1 MCLMEAQSRHVAP
14 GRGRL
19 MRPEPDSPSM
29 SSSTTVSEDR
39 ALSPD
44 DWSQPAERRYADAQA
59 RLADHYDLAIESRV
73 TETDAA
79 GRVHYLV
86 DGNPDGDPVLL
97 LHGVGT
103 PAGTWLPLFPALVD
117 KYRVYAPD
125 RPGLGLSA
133 APSYRD
139 RDLRSFLV
147 AYLLE
152 LLDDLAI
159 DRPHVVGNSHG
170 GLQSFLLA
178 IDHDRVDRLQLVGA
192 PGGVSRDLPRLFRLL
207 TVRGLNRVLLWLL
220 SRGDPVENARQSMQ
234 RVNVVGA
241 SAIPD
246 VFYELLAAGQDLPG
260 RPESQRS
267 LATAQGSYGRAHPL
281 FDIRDDI
288 VGIDCPTQFVWGAED
303 AFYPPDVGRPVAE
316 KMPDAE
322 VHELPRHGHTPWLE
336 PGDEVAGLVRGF
348 LDR

>member
-1 MCLMEAQSRHVAP
+1 
-14 GRGRL
+14 
-19 MRPEPDSPSM
+19 M
-29 SSSTTVSEDR
+29 STGTTVPEDR

-44 DWSQPAERRYADAQA
+44 DWSRPAERRYADAQA
-59 RLADHYDLAIESRV
+59 RLAARYDLAVESRV

-86 DGNPDGDPVLL
+86 GGNPDGDPVLF

-103 PAGTWLPLFPALVD
+103 PAATWLPLFPALTD
-117 KYRVYAPD
+117 EYRVYAPD

-133 APSYRD
+133 APSYRG

-147 AYLLE
+147 AYLLD
-152 LLDDLAI
+152 LLDDRGVA
-159 DRPHVVGNSHG
+159 RPHVVGNSHG

-192 PGGVSRDLPRLFRLL
+192 PGGVSRDLPLLFRLL

-220 SRGDPVENARQSMQ
+220 NRGDPVENAKQSMQ
-234 RVNVVGA
+234 RVNVVDA

-260 RPESQRS
+260 RRESQRS

-281 FDIRDDI
+281 FDIRSEI
-288 VGIDCPTQFVWGAED
+288 VRVDRPTQFVWGTAD

-316 KMPDAE
+316 KMPDATF
-322 VHELPRHGHTPWLE
+322 HELPGHGHTPWLE
-336 PGDEVAGLVRGF
+336 PGDEATELVRGF
-348 LDR
+348 LD

>member
-1 MCLMEAQSRHVAP
+1 MCLMETQSVLFIVSH
-14 GRGRL
+14 GTL
-19 MRPEPDSPSM
+19 IRPALDSLRM
-29 SSSTTVSEDR
+29 SGGTTVLEDR

-44 DWSQPAERRYADAQA
+44 DWPHPAERRYADAQA
-59 RLADHYDLAIESRV
+59 RLADHYDLGVESRV

-79 GRVHYLV
+79 GRVHYLTG
-86 DGNPDGDPVLL
+86 GNPDGDPVLL

-103 PAGTWLPLFPALVD
+103 PAATWLPLFPALTD
-117 KYRVYAPD
+117 EYRVYAPD

-147 AYLLE
+147 TYLLE
-152 LLDDLAI
+152 LLDDLGI
-159 DRPHVVGNSHG
+159 DRPYVVGNSHG

-192 PGGVSRDLPRLFRLL
+192 PGGVSRDLPLLFRLL

-220 SRGDPVENARQSMQ
+220 NRGDPVENARQSIQ
-234 RVNVVGA
+234 RVNVVDA
-241 SAIPD
+241 SAIPEAL
-246 VFYELLAAGQDLPG
+246 YELLAAGQALPG

-281 FDIRDDI
+281 FDIRNEI
-288 VGIDCPTQFVWGAED
+288 VRIDRPTQFVWGTED
-303 AFYPPDVGRPVAE
+303 AFYPPAVGRSVTE
-316 KMPDAE
+316 KMSHAE
-322 VHELPRHGHTPWLE
+322 FHELPGYGHTPWLE
-336 PGDEVAGLVRGF
+336 PNDDAVTLVREF
-348 LDR
+348 LA

>member
-1 MCLMEAQSRHVAP
+1 
-14 GRGRL
+14 
-19 MRPEPDSPSM
+19 M
-29 SSSTTVSEDR
+29 STGTTIPQDR

-44 DWSQPAERRYADAQA
+44 DWSHPAERDYADAQA
-59 RLADHYDLAIESRV
+59 RLADHYDLTVESRA

-86 DGNPDGDPVLL
+86 GGNPDGDPVLL

-103 PAGTWLPLFPALVD
+103 PAATWLPLFPALTD
-117 KYRVYAPD
+117 EYRVYAPD

-147 AYLLE
+147 TYLLD
-152 LLDDLAI
+152 LLEDLAI
-159 DRPHVVGNSHG
+159 ERPHVVGNSHG

-192 PGGVSRDLPRLFRLL
+192 PGGVSRDLPLPFRLL

-220 SRGDPVENARQSMQ
+220 NRGDPVENARQSME
-234 RVNVVGA
+234 RVNVVDA

-246 VFYELLAAGQDLPG
+246 AVYELLAVGQDLLG
-260 RPESQRS
+260 RQESQRS

-281 FDIRDDI
+281 FDIRDEI
-288 VGIDCPTQFVWGAED
+288 VEIDRPTQFVWGTED
-303 AFYPPDVGRPVAE
+303 AFWPPDVGRPVAE
-316 KMPDAE
+316 KMPDAAF
-322 VHELPRHGHTPWLE
+322 HELPGHGHTPWLE
-336 PGDEVAGLVRGF
+336 PDDAVAELVRTF
-348 LDR
+348 LDQ

>member
-1 MCLMEAQSRHVAP
+1 
-14 GRGRL
+14 
-19 MRPEPDSPSM
+19 M
-29 SSSTTVSEDR
+29 SAGTTVPEDR

-44 DWSQPAERRYADAQA
+44 DWPHPVERRYADAQA
-59 RLADHYDLAIESRV
+59 RLADHYDLAVESRV
-73 TETDAA
+73 IETDAA

-86 DGNPDGDPVLL
+86 GGNPDGEPVLL

-103 PAGTWLPLFPALVD
+103 PAATWLPLFPALTEE
-117 KYRVYAPD
+117 YRVYAPD

-147 AYLLE
+147 AYIVD
-152 LLDDLAI
+152 LLDDLDI

-192 PGGVSRDLPRLFRLL
+192 PGGLSRDLPLLFRLL

-220 SRGDPVENARQSMQ
+220 NRGDPVENARQSME
-234 RVNVVGA
+234 RVNVVDA
-241 SAIPD
+241 AAIPD
-246 VFYELLAAGQDLPG
+246 AFYELLAAGQDLPG

-267 LATAQGSYGRAHPL
+267 LAAAQGSYGRAHPL
-281 FDIRDDI
+281 FDIRAEI
-288 VGIDCPTQFVWGAED
+288 VQIDRPTQFVWGTED
-303 AFYPPDVGRPVAE
+303 TFWPLEVGRPVAE

-322 VHELPRHGHTPWLE
+322 FHELPEHGHTPWLE
-336 PGDEVAGLVRGF
+336 PSDDAAELVRGF
-348 LDR
+348 LG

>member
-1 MCLMEAQSRHVAP
+1 MSVGP
-14 GRGRL
+14 TV
-19 MRPEPDSPSM
+19 PEG
-29 SSSTTVSEDR
+29 R

-44 DWSQPAERRYADAQA
+44 DWHHPAERRYADAQA
-59 RLADHYDLAIESRV
+59 RLADHYDLAVESHV

-79 GRVHYLV
+79 GRVHYLAG
-86 DGNPDGDPVLL
+86 GNPDGDPVLL

-103 PAGTWLPLFPALVD
+103 PAATWLPLYPSLTD
-117 KYRVYAPD
+117 EYRVYAPD

-178 IDHDRVDRLQLVGA
+178 LDHDRVDRLQLVGA
-192 PGGVSRDLPRLFRLL
+192 PGGVSRDLPLMVRLL

-234 RVNVVGA
+234 RINVVDTA
-241 SAIPD
+241 AIPD

-281 FDIRDDI
+281 FDIRNEI
-288 VGIDCPTQFVWGAED
+288 VRIDRPTQFIWGTED
-303 AFYPPDVGRPVAE
+303 AFYPPTVGRPVAE
-316 KMPDAE
+316 KMPTAE
-322 VHELPRHGHTPWLE
+322 FHELPGDGHTPWLE
-336 PGDEVAGLVRGF
+336 PGANVAELVRAF
-348 LDR
+348 FDE

>member
-1 MCLMEAQSRHVAP
+1 
-14 GRGRL
+14 
-19 MRPEPDSPSM
+19 M
-29 SSSTTVSEDR
+29 STGTTVPEDR

-44 DWSQPAERRYADAQA
+44 DWSRPAERRYADAQA
-59 RLADHYDLAIESRV
+59 RLAARYDLAVESRV

-86 DGNPDGDPVLL
+86 GGNPDGDPVLF

-103 PAGTWLPLFPALVD
+103 PAATWLPLFPALTD
-117 KYRVYAPD
+117 EYRVYAPD

-133 APSYRD
+133 APSYRG

-147 AYLLE
+147 AYLLDF
-152 LLDDLAI
+152 LDARGVA
-159 DRPHVVGNSHG
+159 RPHVVGNSHG

-192 PGGVSRDLPRLFRLL
+192 PGGVSRDLPLLFRLL

-220 SRGDPVENARQSMQ
+220 NRGDPVENAKQSMQ
-234 RVNVVGA
+234 RVNVVDA

-260 RPESQRS
+260 RRESQLS

-281 FDIRDDI
+281 FDIRSEI
-288 VGIDCPTQFVWGAED
+288 VRVDRPTQFVWGTAD
-303 AFYPPDVGRPVAE
+303 AFYPPDVGRLVAE
-316 KMPDAE
+316 KMPDAAF
-322 VHELPRHGHTPWLE
+322 HELPGHGHTPWLE
-336 PGDEVAGLVRGF
+336 PGDEATELVRGF
-348 LDR
+348 LD

>member
-1 MCLMEAQSRHVAP
+1 
-14 GRGRL
+14 
-19 MRPEPDSPSM
+19 M
-29 SSSTTVSEDR
+29 STGTTVPEDR

-44 DWSQPAERRYADAQA
+44 DWPDPAERRYADAQA
-59 RLADHYDLAIESRV
+59 RLADHYDLAVESRV

-86 DGNPDGDPVLL
+86 GGVPEGDPVLL

-103 PAGTWLPLFPALVD
+103 PAATWLPLFPALTD
-117 KYRVYAPD
+117 EYRVYAPD

-139 RDLRSFLV
+139 RNLRSFLV

-152 LLDDLAI
+152 LLDDLPI
-159 DRPHVVGNSHG
+159 DRPNVVGNSHG

-178 IDHDRVDRLQLVGA
+178 LDHDRVDRLQLVGA
-192 PGGVSRDLPRLFRLL
+192 PGGVSRDLPLLFRLL

-220 SRGDPVENARQSMQ
+220 SRGDSVENAKQSMQ
-234 RVNVVGA
+234 RVNVVDA
-241 SAIPD
+241 SAIPA

-281 FDIRDDI
+281 FDIRNEI

-316 KMPDAE
+316 KIPDAE
-322 VHELPRHGHTPWLE
+322 FHELPGHGHTPWLE
-336 PGDEVAGLVRGF
+336 PGDEVGKLVCGF
-348 LDR
+348 LDG

>member
-1 MCLMEAQSRHVAP
+1 MNT
-14 GRGRL
+14 
-19 MRPEPDSPSM
+19 D
-29 SSSTTVSEDR
+29 TTVPQDR

-44 DWSQPAERRYADAQA
+44 DWPNPAERRYADAQT
-59 RLADHYDLAIESRV
+59 RLADHYDLAVESRV

-86 DGNPDGDPVLL
+86 GGDPEGEPVLL

-103 PAGTWLPLFPALVD
+103 PAATWLPLFPALTD
-117 KYRVYAPD
+117 EYRVYVPD

-139 RDLRSFLV
+139 RNLRSFLV
-147 AYLLE
+147 AYLVA

-192 PGGVSRDLPRLFRLL
+192 PGGVSRDLPLLFRLL
-207 TVRGLNRVLLWLL
+207 TVRGLNRALFWLM
-220 SRGDPVENARQSMQ
+220 SRGDPVENAKQSMQ
-234 RVNVVGA
+234 RVNVVDA
-241 SAIPD
+241 SAIPA

-260 RPESQRS
+260 REESQRS

-281 FDIRDDI
+281 FDIRNEI
-288 VGIDCPTQFVWGAED
+288 VGVDRPTQFVWGTD
-303 AFYPPDVGRPVAE
+303 DTFWPPDVGRPVAE

-322 VHELPRHGHTPWLE
+322 FHELPEHGHTPWLE
-336 PGDEVAGLVRGF
+336 PGDEVGKLVRGF

>member
-1 MCLMEAQSRHVAP
+1 
-14 GRGRL
+14 
-19 MRPEPDSPSM
+19 M
-29 SSSTTVSEDR
+29 SGSTTVSEDR

-44 DWSQPAERRYADAQA
+44 DWSHPAERRYADAQA
-59 RLADHYDLAIESRV
+59 RLVDHYDHSVESRV

-86 DGNPDGDPVLL
+86 GGNQDGDAVLL

-103 PAGTWLPLFPALVD
+103 PAATWLPLVPALTD
-117 KYRVYAPD
+117 EYRVYAPD

-159 DRPHVVGNSHG
+159 DRPHVAGNSHG
-170 GLQSFLLA
+170 GLQSLLLA
-178 IDHDRVDRLQLVGA
+178 IDHDRVDRLQLIGA
-192 PGGVSRDLPRLFRLL
+192 PGGVSRDLPLLFRLL

-234 RVNVVGA
+234 RVNVVDA
-241 SAIPD
+241 AAIPD

-267 LATAQGSYGRAHPL
+267 LATAQGSYGRVHPL
-281 FDIRDDI
+281 FDIRDEI
-288 VGIDCPTQFVWGAED
+288 VGIDCPTQFVWGTED

-322 VHELPRHGHTPWLE
+322 FHELPGHGHTPWLE

-348 LDR
+348 FDR

>member
-1 MCLMEAQSRHVAP
+1 
-14 GRGRL
+14 
-19 MRPEPDSPSM
+19 M
-29 SSSTTVSEDR
+29 SGGTTVPEGR

-44 DWSQPAERRYADAQA
+44 DWSHPAERRYADAQA
-59 RLADHYDLAIESRV
+59 RLAGHYDLAVESRV
-73 TETDAA
+73 TETEAA
-79 GRVHYLV
+79 GRVHYLAG
-86 DGNPDGDPVLL
+86 GNPDGDPILL

-103 PAGTWLPLFPALVD
+103 PAATWLPLFPSLTD
-117 KYRVYAPD
+117 EYRVYAPD

-147 AYLLE
+147 TYVLE

-159 DRPHVVGNSHG
+159 DRPHVIGNSHG

-192 PGGVSRDLPRLFRLL
+192 PGGVARDLPLLFRLL

-220 SRGDPVENARQSMQ
+220 NRGDPVENAKQSMQ
-234 RVNVVGA
+234 QVNVGDA
-241 SAIPD
+241 SAIPA

-260 RPESQRS
+260 RQESQRS

-281 FDIRDDI
+281 FDIRNEI
-288 VGIDCPTQFVWGAED
+288 VQIDRPTQFIWGTED
-303 AFYPPDVGRPVAE
+303 TFYSPTVGRPVGK
-316 KMPDAE
+316 KMPNAE
-322 VHELPRHGHTPWLE
+322 FYELPGHGHTPWLE
-336 PGDEVAGLVRGF
+336 PGDSAAKLVCEF
-348 LDR
+348 LD

>member
-1 MCLMEAQSRHVAP
+1 
-14 GRGRL
+14 
-19 MRPEPDSPSM
+19 M
-29 SSSTTVSEDR
+29 SSGTTVPEDR

-44 DWSQPAERRYADAQA
+44 DWSHPAERRYADAQT
-59 RLADHYDLAIESRV
+59 RLADHYDLAVESRV

-79 GRVHYLV
+79 GRIHYLV
-86 DGNPDGDPVLL
+86 GGDPDGDPVLL

-103 PAGTWLPLFPALVD
+103 PAATWLPLFPALTD
-117 KYRVYAPD
+117 EYRVYAPD

-147 AYLLE
+147 AYLLD

-192 PGGVSRDLPRLFRLL
+192 PGGVSRDLPLLFRLL

-220 SRGDPVENARQSMQ
+220 NRGDPVENAKQSMQ
-234 RVNVVGA
+234 RVNVVDA

-260 RPESQRS
+260 RGESQRS
-267 LATAQGSYGRAHPL
+267 LATAQGSFGRAHPL
-281 FDIRDDI
+281 FDIRNEI
-288 VGIDCPTQFVWGAED
+288 VGIDRPVQFVWGTED
-303 AFYPPDVGRPVAE
+303 AFWPPNVGRPVAE
-316 KMPDAE
+316 KMSDAE
-322 VHELPRHGHTPWLE
+322 FHELPDHGHTPWLE
-336 PGDEVAGLVRGF
+336 SGAEAAELVQGF
-348 LDR
+348 LD

>member
-1 MCLMEAQSRHVAP
+1 
-14 GRGRL
+14 
-19 MRPEPDSPSM
+19 MRTAPDSSSM
-29 SSSTTVSEDR
+29 SGSTTVSEDC

-44 DWSQPAERRYADAQA
+44 DWSHPAERRYADAQA
-59 RLADHYDLAIESRV
+59 RLVDHYDHSVESRV

-86 DGNPDGDPVLL
+86 GGNQDGDPLLL

-103 PAGTWLPLFPALVD
+103 PAATWLPLVPALTD
-117 KYRVYAPD
+117 EYRVYAPD

-159 DRPHVVGNSHG
+159 DRPHVAGNSHG
-170 GLQSFLLA
+170 GLQSLLLA

-192 PGGVSRDLPRLFRLL
+192 PGGVSRDLPLLFRLL

-234 RVNVVGA
+234 RVNVVDA
-241 SAIPD
+241 AAIPD

-267 LATAQGSYGRAHPL
+267 LATAQGSYGRVHPL
-281 FDIRDDI
+281 FDIRDEI
-288 VGIDCPTQFVWGAED
+288 VGIDCPTQFVWGTED

-322 VHELPRHGHTPWLE
+322 FHELPGHGHTPWLE

-348 LDR
+348 FDN